1 MTDPSTKTQTGK
13 EVSEFNPTSR
23 EKLIDEHNKK
33 KDKKDDVGDNM
44 NVRAAVVHIM
54 GDMVQ
59 SIGVIAASIIIKFK
73 PEWQIAPGRR
83 LRLSNWT

>member
-1 MTDPSTKTQTGK
+1 
-13 EVSEFNPTSR
+13 
-23 EKLIDEHNKK
+23 
-33 KDKKDDVGDNM
+33 M

-73 PEWQIAPGRR
+73 PEW
-83 LRLSNWT
+83 